1 MSEYG
6 DSFLLG
12 PFREFYA
19 EVISLKQLISAG
31 AWVSPPSD
39 TSALATLD
47 ETPDETGTWV
57 YFPDV
62 IEEAA
67 TDDVARITAHTWTT
81 QESTTALTRVGTG
94 GTGAALDFAE
104 QSQPS
109 DSFRL
114 STHVWHR
121 LISLFQRQ
129 AVSALRYG
137 GTYGAEFYKEAQYV
151 MVALADEIFLHTE
164 WEGQK
169 AWVSNLL
176 ESRIFKTHA
185 AGEIFFDNM
194 DRLLQGQN
202 PVYRD
207 LAAVYL
213 MALSL
218 GFKGKYYNTDD
229 KGRIASYRRQLFS
242 FICRRDP
249 ALDNESRHVFPEAY
263 YHNVREESQ
272 KKLSDPRRWIVV
284 LCLSII
290 VYVVATQLLWSQLTQ
305 DLNTINQNIAKV
317 IGELKM
323 QPEPK

>member
-19 EVISLKQLISAG
+19 EIISLKQLIGAG
-31 AWVSPPSD
+31 AWVSPPAD
-39 TSALATLD
+39 ASAPAALD
-47 ETPDETGTWV
+47 GKQLETGTWV

-62 IEEAA
+62 IAEDVPEDIA
-67 TDDVARITAHTWTT
+67 TITAHNWTS
-81 QESTTALTRVGTG
+81 EEGTTALTRAG
-94 GTGAALDFAE
+94 GGAAVGFPE
-104 QSQPS
+104 KPQPS
-109 DSFRL
+109 DTLRL
-114 STHVWHR
+114 STQVWHR

-129 AVSALRYG
+129 AVSAWKYG
-137 GTYGAEFYKEAQYV
+137 GPYGAEFYKEAQYV
-151 MVALADEIFLHTE
+151 MVALADEVFLHTE

-185 AGEIFFDNM
+185 AGEIFFDKV

-218 GFKGKYYNTDD
+218 GFKGKYYGTDD
-229 KGRIASYRRQLFS
+229 RGQLAGYRRQLFS

-249 ALDNESRHVFPEAY
+249 ALDDESRHVFPEAY

-272 KKLSDPRRWIVV
+272 KKLSDPRKWIVV

-290 VYVVATQLLWSQLTQ
+290 VYVAATQLLWSQLTQ
-305 DLNTINQNIAKV
+305 DVNAVNKNITTI
-317 IGELKM
+317 IGELKAR
-323 QPEPK
+323 P

>member
-19 EVISLKQLISAG
+19 EIINLKQLIGAG
-31 AWVSPPSD
+31 AWVSPPPD
-39 TSALATLD
+39 ASASPA
-47 ETPDETGTWV
+47 PDGKQLETGTWV

-62 IEEAA
+62 IAEAA
-67 TDDVARITAHTWTT
+67 PEDVATITAQTWTT
-81 QESTTALTRVGTG
+81 QESTTALTKVGKG
-94 GTGAALDFAE
+94 GGAAVGFPE
-104 QSQPS
+104 EPQPS
-109 DSFRL
+109 DTLRL
-114 STHVWHR
+114 STQVWHR

-129 AVSALRYG
+129 AVSAWRYG
-137 GTYGAEFYKEAQYV
+137 GPYGAEFYKEAQYV
-151 MVALADEIFLHTE
+151 MVALADEILLHTE

-169 AWVSNLL
+169 TWVSNLL

-185 AGEIFFDNM
+185 AGEILFDKV

-218 GFKGKYYNTDD
+218 GFKGKYYDTDD
-229 KGRIASYRRQLFS
+229 RGELARYRRQLFT

-249 ALDNESRHVFPEAY
+249 ALDDDARHVFPEAY
-263 YHNVREESQ
+263 YHNVREEAP
-272 KKLSDPRRWIVV
+272 KKLADPRKWIVV
-284 LCLSII
+284 LCLSVA
-290 VYVVATQLLWSQLTQ
+290 VYVAATQLLWWQLTQ
-305 DLNTINQNIAKV
+305 DVNTVNQNITKV

-323 QPEPK
+323 QP

>member
-19 EVISLKQLISAG
+19 EIISLKQLISAG
-31 AWVSPPSD
+31 AWVSPSSEA
-39 TSALATLD
+39 SAN
-47 ETPDETGTWV
+47 EEKQVETGTWAF
-57 YFPDV
+57 FPDV
-62 IEEAA
+62 IAEGA
-67 TDDVARITAHTWTT
+67 TGDVARITAHTWTT
-81 QESTTALTRVGTG
+81 QESTTALTRVEG
-94 GTGAALDFAE
+94 GGRAMALDFSE

-109 DSFRL
+109 DAFRL
-114 STHVWHR
+114 STQVWHR

-129 AVSALRYG
+129 AVSAWRYG

-151 MVALADEIFLHTE
+151 MVALADEVFLHTE

-169 AWVSNLL
+169 TWVSNLL

-185 AGEIFFDNM
+185 AGEIFFDRL
-194 DRLLQGQN
+194 DRLLHGQN

-218 GFKGKYYNTDD
+218 GFKGKYYDTDD
-229 KGRIASYRRQLFS
+229 KGEIARYRRQLFS

-249 ALDNESRHVFPEAY
+249 ELDNQARHVFPEAY
-263 YHNVREESQ
+263 YHNVREESPR
-272 KKLSDPRRWIVV
+272 KLSDPRKWIVL
-284 LCLSII
+284 LCLVII
-290 VYVVATQLLWSQLTQ
+290 AYVVATQVLWSQLTQ
-305 DLNTINQNIAKV
+305 DLNAVNQNIAKV
-317 IGELKM
+317 IAELKG
-323 QPEPK
+323 QP

>member
-12 PFREFYA
+12 PFREFYT
-19 EVISLKQLISAG
+19 EVISLKQLINAG
-31 AWVSPPSD
+31 AWVSPPAGA
-39 TSALATLD
+39 SAPA
-47 ETPDETGTWV
+47 TPDEKQVETGTWV

-62 IEEAA
+62 IAEAA
-67 TDDVARITAHTWTT
+67 PDDVARITAHTWTT
-81 QESTTALTRVGTG
+81 QESATALTKVESVGKT
-94 GTGAALDFAE
+94 AALDLAE

-109 DSFRL
+109 DTFRL
-114 STHVWHR
+114 STQVWHR

-129 AVSALRYG
+129 AVSAWRYG

-176 ESRIFKTHA
+176 EARIFKTHA
-185 AGEIFFDNM
+185 AGEIFFDRV

-218 GFKGKYYNTDD
+218 GFKGKYYGTDD
-229 KGRIASYRRQLFS
+229 KGQIAHYRRQLFS

-249 ALDNESRHVFPEAY
+249 ALDNESRHIFPEAY

-272 KKLSDPRRWIVV
+272 KKLADPRKWVLL
-284 LCLSII
+284 LCLVII
-290 VYVVATQLLWSQLTQ
+290 VYVAATQLLWSQFTQ
-305 DLNTINQNIAKV
+305 DLNTVNQNIAKV
-317 IGELKM
+317 ISELKV
-323 QPEPK
+323 QL